1 MEAQLDL
8 NALLEKRFGASYLA
22 STGDLGPEVAR
33 ILGRRTIRRY
43 SAQPVDPQLT
53 DVLVAAALSASS
65 KSDFQQAS
73 IIKVGDPAKRQA
85 IGSFFPS
92 MPWIGTS
99 PGFLVFCGD
108 PRRLEQICER
118 RHHPIPQRDI
128 EAFLNA
134 SVDAALALQTFIL
147 AAEAVGLGCCPI
159 SVIRN
164 RVRAVANIL
173 ALPHGVF
180 PVSGLCFGYPSGPS
194 HVSMRLP
201 PSTTVH
207 ADVYDD
213 SSAAS
218 DIAAYDVRRESGY
231 ATPREKQRNPAKFGY
246 ADSYGWSE
254 DKARQAAEPEG
265 QEFNDYLRE
274 TWFRF

>member
-1 MEAQLDL
+1 MAMEAQLDL
-8 NALLEKRFGASYLA
+8 NALLEKRFGASHLTG
-22 STGDLGPEVAR
+22 TGDLGPEIAR

-43 SAQPVDPQLT
+43 TARPVDPELT
-53 DVLVAAALSASS
+53 DVLIAAALSASS

-73 IIKVGDPAKRQA
+73 IIKVNDPAKRRA

-118 RHHPIPQRDI
+118 NHHPAPQRDI

-147 AAEAVGLGCCPI
+147 AAEGVGLGCCPI

-173 ALPHGVF
+173 ALPCGVF
-180 PVSGLCFGYPSGPS
+180 PVSGLCFGYPSDPS
-194 HVSMRLP
+194 YVSMRLP
-201 PSTTVH
+201 PSVTVH
-207 ADVYDD
+207 ANAYDD
-213 SSAAS
+213 GAAAV
-218 DIAAYDVRRESGY
+218 DIRDYDARRESRY
-231 ATPREKQRNPAKFGY
+231 
-246 ADSYGWSE
+246 
-254 DKARQAAEPEG
+254 
-265 QEFNDYLRE
+265 
-274 TWFRF
+274 